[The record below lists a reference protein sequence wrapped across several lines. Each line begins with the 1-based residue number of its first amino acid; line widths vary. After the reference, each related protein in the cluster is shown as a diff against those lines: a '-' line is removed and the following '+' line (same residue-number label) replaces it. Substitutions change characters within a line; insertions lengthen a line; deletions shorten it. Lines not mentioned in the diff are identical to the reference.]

1 MSKRQLKRRVS
12 GPCEQAPN
20 KCLAKSDKSRTGG
33 EATKERLRRPFW

>member
-1 MSKRQLKRRVS
+1 VDLVNCNVKVL
-12 GPCEQAPN
+12 AATN